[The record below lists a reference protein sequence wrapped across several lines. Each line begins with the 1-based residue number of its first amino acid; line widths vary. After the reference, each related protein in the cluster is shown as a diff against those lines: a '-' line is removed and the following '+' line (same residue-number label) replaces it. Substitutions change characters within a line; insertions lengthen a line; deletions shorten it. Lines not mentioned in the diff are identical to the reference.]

1 MKFRCERDILAE
13 ALVATSRAATSRT
26 STLPVLA
33 GLRLDLVGDSLTVTG
48 TDLEL
53 TIRLQAKVGGESDGS
68 VVVPARLVTDIVR
81 ALPAGTVMFEV
92 RDDDVL
98 ISAGRSQFS
107 VRPFAL
113 DDYPAQ
119 HDPDGEPA
127 TIAADVLG
135 SALRQVV
142 RAASTDEARPVLTG
156 VLIAAD
162 DDGLRMVATDSYRLA
177 VRTFPESGML
187 PVEKPVLVPGRA
199 LSELHRLLASV
210 DTAEVRFGER
220 NVEFRLG
227 DAQLT
232 TRLIDGEFP
241 NYRNLLP
248 SSHPNTLTIGREA
261 LLEALRRV
269 RILAQDSRVVRLALG
284 GDTVDLT
291 VIAQD
296 VGNASETVDAKY
308 EGTEMIVAFNPD
320 FLSAGVEALDG
331 DELTMSLNDP
341 GKPVVLRGVGSDD
354 YLYLLMPVRV

>member
-1 MKFRCERDILAE
+1 VKFRCERDILAE
-13 ALVATSRAATSRT
+13 ALVAASRAATSRT

-33 GLRLDLVGDSLTVTG
+33 GLRLDVAGDGLTVTG

-53 TIRLQAKVGGESDGS
+53 TIRVQATVGGESDGS
-68 VVVPARLVTDIVR
+68 VVVPARLVTEIVR
-81 ALPAGTVMFEV
+81 ALPAGAVLFEA

-119 HDPDGEPA
+119 HEPDGEPA

-177 VRTFPESGML
+177 VRTLPESGML

-199 LSELHRLLASV
+199 LAELQRLLASV
-210 DTAEVRFGER
+210 ETAEVRFGER

-248 SSHPNTLTIGREA
+248 SSHPNTLTLGREA
-261 LLEALRRV
+261 LLEALHRV
-269 RILAQDSRVVRLALG
+269 RILAQDSKVVRLSLG

-308 EGTEMIVAFNPD
+308 EGTEMVVAFNPD
-320 FLSAGVEALDG
+320 FLAAGVEALDG
-331 DELTMSLNDP
+331 DELTISLNDP

>member
-1 MKFRCERDILAE
+1 VKFRCERDILAD

-33 GLRLDLVGDSLTVTG
+33 GLRLDVESDTLTVTG

-53 TIRLQAKVGGESDGS
+53 TIRLRATVGGETDGS
-68 VVVPARLVTDIVR
+68 VVVPARLVTEIVR
-81 ALPAGTVMFEV
+81 ALPEGTVHVEA

-113 DDYPAQ
+113 DDYPTQ
-119 HDPDGEPA
+119 HEPDAEPA
-127 TIAADVLG
+127 TVPADVLG

-177 VRTFPESGML
+177 VRTLPDAGML

-199 LSELHRLLASV
+199 LSELQRLLASV
-210 DTAEVRFGER
+210 ETAQVRLGER
-220 NVEFRLG
+220 VVEFSLG
-227 DAQLT
+227 EARLT

-248 SSHPNTLTIGREA
+248 SSHPNTLTLGRES

-269 RILAQDSRVVRLALG
+269 RILAQDSKVVRLSLG

-308 EGTEMIVAFNPD
+308 EGTEMVVAFNPD
-320 FLSAGVEALDG
+320 FLAAGVEALDG
-331 DELTMSLNDP
+331 DEVTMALNDP